1 MILSFRKPPIMKANE
16 NEMTETTKGKKF
28 KAQIVKRQRNFTS
41 VDGFSLFSK
50 KQSPKKCAQQ
60 FTFNCLTSIDEH
72 I

>member
-1 MILSFRKPPIMKANE
+1 MKANE

-50 KQSPKKCAQQ
+50 KQSPKKVRTTIYFQ
-60 FTFNCLTSIDEH
+60 LPH
-72 I
+72 INR